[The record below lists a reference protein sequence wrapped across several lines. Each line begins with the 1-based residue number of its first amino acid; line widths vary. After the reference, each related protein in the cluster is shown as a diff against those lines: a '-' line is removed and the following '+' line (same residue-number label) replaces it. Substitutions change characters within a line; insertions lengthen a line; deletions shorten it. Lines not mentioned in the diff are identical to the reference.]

1 MNPPVFHLSE
11 GLRKPT
17 QIMSQIDG
25 ESGADES
32 GGEGEWTVWREVDQ
46 CRQWARLMMKASK
59 RTKESHSPSP
69 FDTPDCLCCGDNLA
83 KWEDDL
89 PSTRLRL
96 TREVQALRIAAESRV
111 QQEGENSPVKSM
123 QRKHGLANRVCS
135 PIVVWSPM
143 RRELARRSDNKDP
156 TYVAMLAEL
165 VGKADLCLCGFRL
178 AHCECEDLQGILPAL
193 SRI

>member
-1 MNPPVFHLSE
+1 
-11 GLRKPT
+11 
-17 QIMSQIDG
+17 MSQMSG
-25 ESGADES
+25 ESGGDES
-32 GGEGEWTVWREVDQ
+32 GGDGEWTVWREVD
-46 CRQWARLMMKASK
+46 ADSGLMIKASK
-59 RTKESHSPSP
+59 RAKESHSPSP

-83 KWEDDL
+83 KWEDGL

-135 PIVVWSPM
+135 PITVWPPM
-143 RRELARRSDNKDP
+143 RRQLAKRRDTKDP
-156 TYVAMLAEL
+156 LYNRMLAEL
-165 VGKADLCLCGFRL
+165 VGQDDLCLCGFRL
-178 AHCECEDLQGILPAL
+178 EHCECEDLEGILPAL